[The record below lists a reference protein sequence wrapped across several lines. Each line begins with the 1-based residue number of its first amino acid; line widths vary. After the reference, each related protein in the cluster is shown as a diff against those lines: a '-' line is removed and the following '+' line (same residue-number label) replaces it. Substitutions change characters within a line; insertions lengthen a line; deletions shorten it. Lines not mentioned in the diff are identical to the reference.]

1 MEYYEERYITDI
13 NKMPQKCRELI
24 EEFKKMGYITSPEY
38 GVEEKECV
46 IILFPPYQDAEVS
59 MVHYYPEEDKV
70 DFSVKK
76 IVKAEHKIVEIPLS
90 FLKEFSDIID
100 ALELSVSIDKEY
112 GKVSLRVSKGKIDK
126 EKALKIIEAFFK
138 SL

>member
-46 IILFPPYQDAEVS
+46 IILFPTYQDAEVS
-59 MVHYYPEEDKV
+59 MVHYYPEEDKI
-70 DFSVKK
+70 DFFIEK
-76 IVKAEHKIVEIPLS
+76 IAKADRKIIKIPLD
-90 FLKEFSDIID
+90 FLKEFKDD
-100 ALELSVSIDKEY
+100 IDKFRISIVVEEPY
-112 GKVSLRVSKGKIDK
+112 KICLDSEKIEK